1 MTRKQNFFGQ
11 VVAAAD
17 IAVLCATYMAAY
29 SVRVKMWL
37 HGYPVLP
44 INSAGA
50 NAWIL
55 TIAFPAWLIAF
66 RYFNLYSP
74 ITYRSAATIIS
85 KTLKANIVGALL
97 MLNTIFIMR
106 GFAGASRSLLTIMI
120 VFSSL
125 GLVAE
130 KLAVIFFVRYRWRLR
145 RPSTAWRVLLV
156 GNRGDAQSY
165 LELVR
170 EHPEWNLEIVDVV
183 STFRDETGVKG
194 VSTNL
199 YPTVEQ

>member
-1 MTRKQNFFGQ
+1 VTRKQNFFGQ
-11 VVAAAD
+11 IVAAAD
-17 IAVLCATYMAAY
+17 VVVLCASYMAAY
-29 SVRVKMWL
+29 SVRAKMWL

-44 INSAGA
+44 ITRAGA

-55 TIAFPAWLIAF
+55 TVACPAWLIAF

-74 ITYRSAATIIS
+74 ITYRSVATTIS
-85 KTLKANIVGALL
+85 KTTKANLLGALL

-106 GFAGASRSLLTIMI
+106 GFAGASRTLLILMI
-120 VFSSL
+120 VFSSV
-125 GLVAE
+125 GLVSE
-130 KLAVIFFVRYRWRLR
+130 KLAVIFVMRYRWRLR

-156 GNRGDAQSY
+156 GSRSDAQNY

-183 STFRDETGVKG
+183 SVSPDETGG
-194 VSTNL
+194 VSGNL